1 MKKMKQIESRGFSC
15 ATLAASAIALVF
27 GLIGSIAIAEQGSG
41 ASSGIE
47 EVIVT
52 AQRTSESI
60 QDVPIA
66 VTALTGDMLED
77 RQIIRTSDLQLNT
90 PNVSF
95 SSSNF
100 GGSNLSIRG
109 IGRLVIAASGED
121 GVSTHVD
128 DIPILSNLNAIEYF
142 DVTRVEILRGPQ
154 GTLYGRNATGGSVN
168 VITNKPNFD
177 AVDGFVDIEVGD
189 YAHERYKG
197 MFNLPLSDTFGIR
210 IAGIKQTRDGY
221 TENLAYGQVGK
232 DGSTLAGIDDDIDGR
247 DHYAIRATARWEFAE
262 GGDLWVQYSLF
273 SENSDRARI
282 TNQIC
287 QQNPLPT
294 SGCLPNGFGFDN
306 PHLGAT
312 TGGLFGAA
320 FGALPYGATGSR
332 TDPTVNYDFPRP
344 TNIGFRSMHT
354 DYEPIFESEEETWTG
369 GLTYDFQSFTV
380 GVLGAYYKRENFSRM
395 DYFMDVGPTLQTA
408 LTAPPGPT
416 GPAVVTQL
424 GLMSYPT
431 SEPAGHAGGDWTSPN
446 CNYNAGT
453 SGILGGCV
461 LDVDTSRFFAYD
473 QESNMQE
480 DWTVEVKL
488 DTAFDGPLNF
498 VLGASA
504 YDRGRSSDYY
514 VIGNTLDLIGTIA
527 GSYPTMFNSTNAPDY
542 KGIQGEGYAFFGQ
555 AYYDVTDT
563 LKLTVGLR
571 FNNDEKFAADSN
583 PFLDASFACPLAAQ
597 FTPGACPLD
606 NPREY
611 SRDAAF
617 AQGDDAAY
625 NGMTDEAGL
634 ARARAAY
641 YDATAVFEAAVG
653 TAPYSAER
661 LAAVRAIPL
670 VPQPGEIR
678 ALTNS
683 PDEFSW
689 EETTMRVGLDWQ
701 VSNDSLLYAFVTT
714 GYKPGGFN
722 PPVNPAFQGNIPF
735 SFESEQV
742 TSFELGSKNL
752 FMDGSLKLNGNVF
765 YYDYEGL
772 QITRIAFNSSIN
784 DNVDAEIWGVELE
797 SEWLP
802 EALPGLALNAAYSF
816 LSAEVADGMSVD
828 PTNRTASNPEWIT
841 LNEWL
846 AGGTAGVN
854 YVANLSQLAPI
865 ASRLPAT
872 IVQPPGAPSP
882 VPVALPIP
890 GTFYDNGIP
899 AYVSRRA
906 AATACAMNQELC
918 FDTSDGLSQDISGNT
933 LPNSPEHTINIGAAY
948 TWDVPALRGRVIA
961 RVDYYWQGE
970 MYAREFNTA
979 GDEIEAW
986 DQWNASLIYED
997 NEGHWSARAWVR
1009 NIEDEDNITGH
1020 YLTSDTSGFYRN
1032 YFLTE
1037 PRIFGVSLRYSVGGA

>member
-1 MKKMKQIESRGFSC
+1 MSMSEYQTERTRKFIG
-15 ATLAASAIALVF
+15 ASFARVVSAAIAALFMVP
-27 GLIGSIAIAEQGSG
+27 SAMAEQG
-41 ASSGIE
+41 AAPNSGIE

-369 GLTYDFQSFTV
+369 GLTYDFESFTV

-395 DYFMDVGPTLQTA
+395 DYFMDVGPTLMNASTA
-408 LTAPPGPT
+408 APTAF
-416 GPAVVTQL
+416 VSQF
-424 GLMSYPT
+424 GLMEYPT
-431 SEPAGHAGGDWTSPN
+431 SEPAGHAGGDWTSSN

-453 SGILGGCV
+453 SGVLGGCV

-498 VLGASA
+498 VVGASA

-514 VIGNTLDLIGTIA
+514 VVGNTLDLIGTIA

-583 PFLDASFACPLAAQ
+583 PFLDADFACPLLAQ
-597 FTPGACPLD
+597 LTGQCPLD

-611 SRDAAF
+611 SREAEF
-617 AQGDDAAY
+617 AQGMDTY
-625 NGMTDEAGL
+625 NAP
-634 ARARAAY
+634 RAAL
-641 YDATAVFEAAVG
+641 YDASALFEAAVG
-653 TAPYSAER
+653 TGPYSAER

-678 ALTNS
+678 TLTNS

-722 PPVNPAFQGNIPF
+722 PPVNPAFQGDIPF

-802 EALPGLALNAAYSF
+802 EAVPGLALNAAYSF

-828 PTNRTASNPEWIT
+828 PTNRAANNPEWIT
-841 LNEWL
+841 LNEWVPG
-846 AGGTAGVN
+846 ATAGVN
-854 YVANLSQLAPI
+854 YLAKLSELTPQLVQGLFANQNANGEP
-865 ASRLPAT
+865 
-872 IVQPPGAPSP
+872 QPL
-882 VPVALPIP
+882 ALPIP
-890 GTFYDNGIP
+890 GTFYENGIP
-899 AYVSRRA
+899 AYISRDA
-906 AATACAMNQELC
+906 LTAFGVE
-918 FDTSDGLSQDISGNT
+918 TSNGLSQDLSGKT